1 MTIQSDL
8 YLDDIMLPQRGCDW
22 HRAGH
27 KLAVI
32 FVTSTWGSSPRP
44 VGSMMLVRDD
54 MRIEGSVSGGCIEG
68 AVIEA
73 AIDAMKS
80 GKGQPLTFGVADE
93 TAWEVGLSC
102 GGSIEVLVIPI
113 GPSGMSIDILTAL
126 ADAARLRQP
135 LQLSM
140 SLASAMVT
148 TAKEISVMQ
157 SGMDAEHKTYIHLQ
171 EPRLQLVIIGAVH
184 IAQYLAQM
192 AQSCGF
198 EVTLIDPRGTLA
210 HPQRT
215 ASCPVKDVW
224 PSDFLPQM
232 SLDARTAFVTLTHD
246 PKIDDDALRI
256 ALQKPVFYLAC
267 LGSRKT
273 HEKRCIRLRDDVTD
287 AALQR
292 ISAPAGLDIG
302 GRSPAEI
309 AVSIM
314 AEMIAAWHSSKRRN
328 P

>member
-1 MTIQSDL
+1 MTIQSDV
-8 YLDDIMLPQRGCDW
+8 YLDDIMLPQCGCDW

-198 EVTLIDPRGTLA
+198 EVTLIEPRGIFA
-210 HPQRT
+210 HPERF
-215 ASCPVKDVW
+215 ASSPVKDVW